1 FLDSKAK
8 LDEATKRDDAKSRP
22 SNGQNGTQSSLSSN
36 SNSSGTNGGKSGSS
50 NSQVGAG
57 PLSSGSPPAAN
68 ASGAQHNY
76 SNNNTLNPR
85 SRDSCSYSATI
96 DGKWSCDSAMQE
108 IDSNNQRSQMTMMM
122 GTMMTQSLGSA
133 AQATAAGAKD
143 QATILKAAAGTQ
155 ASTAAMQGIIAMQ
168 NLYGAHQLGKQA
180 TERDL
185 NIARL
190 KSVGKAHLNTVDIG
204 LANGGAVTNGTLT
217 NNHAGFISAESGST
231 ADKIIT
237 NFQLNSHVTMTE
249 VKQGNQN
256 DPSWAIRKQ
265 EIEEHK
271 KATEQHL
278 QTVSE
283 EAIQEQTRIKRQLNG
298 AKMMQY
304 MMGFQQAATAAASG
318 MAAKQLFDAA
328 NKKPEVRGAGPVVIA
343 DSGRSGD
350 GTPGT
355 GSGRGP
361 SAISGGGEGQNA
373 ADADTNSDAP
383 PSDLGTPFAP
393 VPGGNELADQP
404 PPPQEKPGG
413 QGGGNGGGGGGSG
426 GLSAS
431 TSTASEGG
439 DQGPGDAKMAAAST
453 DLTYSGGG

>member
-1 FLDSKAK
+1 
-8 LDEATKRDDAKSRP
+8 
-22 SNGQNGTQSSLSSN
+22 
-36 SNSSGTNGGKSGSS
+36 
-50 NSQVGAG
+50 
-57 PLSSGSPPAAN
+57 
-68 ASGAQHNY
+68 
-76 SNNNTLNPR
+76 
-85 SRDSCSYSATI
+85 
-96 DGKWSCDSAMQE
+96 
-108 IDSNNQRSQMTMMM
+108 
-122 GTMMTQSLGSA
+122 
-133 AQATAAGAKD
+133 
-143 QATILKAAAGTQ
+143 
-155 ASTAAMQGIIAMQ
+155 MQGGIAML

-431 TSTASEGG
+431 TSPASEGG

-453 DLTYSGGG
+453 DLTYSGGGGGYSGGGGGGGGGGDAGIDLNSLLGQLLPQKDGADGGTDANGILSFSGKDAMQPYSPLSANTNIFTKISEKYAELNKAGAVK